1 MRQLLELALGKG
13 GDYADLYFEQSLFHD
28 IILRDGKVNAAGTN
42 SEGGLGIRVV
52 KGQNT
57 GYAYTESSLASDR
70 EKAAKTAAFIADGM
84 SPATAPVALNTLKL
98 PDRYTILKP
107 WDNISPQ
114 EKMPYLYQLNDLIF
128 SADKRVK
135 KVTARLA
142 DSTSRIEYY
151 NSLGVHCTDTR
162 PLASLSV
169 SCIMEENGRRE
180 TASAS
185 RSFRMG
191 AEFLQPDLIRELAEE
206 VVARTAFLFGAT
218 QPQGGEMPVV
228 MSSGS
233 SGILLH
239 EAIGHAFE
247 ADFIRKNTSIFS
259 DKMGKR
265 ICRTGITIVDDGT
278 IPGNRGALNV
288 DDEGVPGQKTYMVTD
303 GILTSFLHDRISASY
318 FKVSPTGNGRRES
331 FRYMPLPRMR
341 ATYMEN
347 GTDSAESLIASVKK
361 GLYVDSFSNGQVQ
374 IGAGDFT
381 FFVKSGY
388 LIENGKLT
396 QPVKDTNIIGNGPR
410 ALGMITGVGNDYRM
424 DNGTWTCGKEQS
436 CEVSC
441 GMPSVL
447 VSSLTVGGRL

>member
-180 TASAS
+180 TA
-185 RSFRMG
+185 
-191 AEFLQPDLIRELAEE
+191 
-206 VVARTAFLFGAT
+206 
-218 QPQGGEMPVV
+218 
-228 MSSGS
+228 
-233 SGILLH
+233 
-239 EAIGHAFE
+239 
-247 ADFIRKNTSIFS
+247 
-259 DKMGKR
+259 
-265 ICRTGITIVDDGT
+265 
-278 IPGNRGALNV
+278 
-288 DDEGVPGQKTYMVTD
+288 
-303 GILTSFLHDRISASY
+303 
-318 FKVSPTGNGRRES
+318 
-331 FRYMPLPRMR
+331 
-341 ATYMEN
+341 
-347 GTDSAESLIASVKK
+347 
-361 GLYVDSFSNGQVQ
+361 
-374 IGAGDFT
+374 
-381 FFVKSGY
+381 
-388 LIENGKLT
+388 
-396 QPVKDTNIIGNGPR
+396 
-410 ALGMITGVGNDYRM
+410 
-424 DNGTWTCGKEQS
+424 
-436 CEVSC
+436 
-441 GMPSVL
+441 
-447 VSSLTVGGRL
+447 